1 MPFNVCGSM
10 DLNTELPSAWR
21 VGADSV
27 LGGVCVLPQ
36 GRDIA
41 GADIERHVGA
51 SRVAVLWSTELEG
64 LNEILEDDY
73 GSGIMLMIYLP
84 L

>member
-21 VGADSV
+21 VGADT
-27 LGGVCVLPQ
+27 
-36 GRDIA
+36 
-41 GADIERHVGA
+41 
-51 SRVAVLWSTELEG
+51 VLWSTELEE

-73 GSGIMLMIYLP
+73 GSGMMLMIYLP